1 MSTERPGLTRAQQE
15 LLARGIEQ
23 LRLDLTDAASLAI
36 EQHLSLVQKWRS
48 KINLVSIAAPGE
60 LITHHALD
68 SLALLPYIEQSQQV
82 LDIGTGAGFPG
93 MPLAAARPGTHFTLL
108 DSRRRRIE
116 FLRLVNAQAGLKNTA
131 LECARVEEISR
142 PYSAMP
148 ENSEYLPYSAVQ
160 APLKFDTLVARAV
173 ASLDQL
179 VQMTAPLR
187 FTGQRLIAM
196 KGQYPHDEL
205 EALHRNHSEQI
216 ARVSVDAIEV
226 PFLDAERHVV
236 VIEYR

>member
-1 MSTERPGLTRAQQE
+1 MSTERPGLTQAQQQ

-23 LRLDLTDAASLAI
+23 LGLELPEAALSAMQL
-36 EQHLSLVQKWRS
+36 HLSLVQKWRS
-48 KINLVSIAAPGE
+48 KINLVSIADPKE

-68 SLALLPYIEQSQQV
+68 SLALLPCIEQSRRV

-93 MPLAAARPGTHFTLL
+93 MLLAAARPGTHFTLL

-131 LECARVEEISR
+131 FECARVEEIAGPRSTT
-142 PYSAMP
+142 SG
-148 ENSEYLPYSAVQ
+148 NSQYLPYSAVQ
-160 APLKFDTLVARAV
+160 APAKFDTLVARAV
-173 ASLDQL
+173 TSLDQL

-196 KGQYPHDEL
+196 KGQHPHDEL
-205 EALHRNHSEQI
+205 EALGANHSEQI
-216 ARVSVDAIEV
+216 AGVSVDAIDV
-226 PFLDAERHVV
+226 PFLDAERHA
-236 VIEYR
+236 VIIEFR